1 MKKISIIII
10 FISLLMLIGCEHNKE
25 VIFRDKSYKQM
36 QKEQECITYESEDKE
51 IIKIE
56 KLQSDKFEG
65 TYNDEVY
72 VIEGDLDN
80 LTVNYPNGVR
90 GTETS
95 STNYYSEDIDDKYP
109 SIGEF
114 WGLLLLDRRMKGT
127 RDENGYTSS
136 FFHFLLGAII
146 LIASIISIVN
156 PEGAFYL
163 ERGWK
168 FKDAEPSD
176 AYLELTKVGGII
188 GIIIGVIVLFTS
200 CS

>member
-1 MKKISIIII
+1 MKKISIVIV
-10 FISLLMLIGCEHNKE
+10 FISLFMLIGCENNKE
-25 VIFRDKSYKQM
+25 VIFRDQSYKQI
-36 QKEQECITYESEDKE
+36 QKEQDSIIYESESKE
-51 IIKIE
+51 IIKVEEI
-56 KLQSDKFEG
+56 QINKFEV
-65 TYNDEVY
+65 TYKDELY

-95 STNYYSEDIDDKYP
+95 STSYYSGEIDGKYP
-109 SIGEF
+109 RILQF
-114 WGLLLLDRRMKGT
+114 WELLLLDGRMKGT
-127 RDENGYTSS
+127 RDKNGYTSS
-136 FFHFLLGAII
+136 FFHFLAGVII
-146 LIASIISIVN
+146 LIVSIITIVN

-176 AYLELTKVGGII
+176 EYLELTKIGGVVGV
-188 GIIIGVIVLFTS
+188 IIGVIILFTS